1 MRLRNILAIVLT
13 VLCVAML
20 AGCDEQSKAGSGS
33 SSAAVAS
40 GSSSSSASS
49 GAAGQKAATMDIS
62 VYYPD
67 VNATGLVAV
76 TKTVKAQEADKYQA
90 AVEALLAGTDDKKL
104 TAVFPKKAKLRKV
117 SVSGGVAK
125 VDFDK
130 NLISG
135 FVGGS
140 TGEEMLVGSL
150 VNTLTEFPE
159 IKKVQILVEGKE
171 IDSLSGHLDQPSR
184 WNLFRLKRNLL
195 SKLMLSLM

>member
-20 AGCDEQSKAGSGS
+20 AGCDEQSKAGSS
-33 SSAAVAS
+33 SSSSIAAS
-40 GSSSSSASS
+40 SSSSSAASSS
-49 GAAGQKAATMDIS
+49 GSQKAATMDIS

-76 TKTVKAQEADKYQA
+76 TKTVKAQEAEKYKA
-90 AVEALLAGTDDKKL
+90 AVEALLAGTDDKNL
-104 TAVFPKKAKLRKV
+104 TAVFPKKTKLRKV

-130 NLISG
+130 NLTSG

-171 IDSLSGHLDQPSR
+171 IDSLSGHLD
-184 WNLFRLKRNLL
+184 L
-195 SKLMLSLM
+195 SKPVERMSELIKK

>member
-13 VLCVAML
+13 VLCMALL

-33 SSAAVAS
+33 SPAVTA
-40 GSSSSSASS
+40 GSSGSSASS
-49 GAAGQKAATMDIS
+49 SAAGQKAATMDIS

-159 IKKVQILVEGKE
+159 IKKVQIFVEGKE
-171 IDSLSGHLDQPSR
+171 IDSLSGHLDLSR
-184 WNLFRLKRNLL
+184 PVERMPELIK
-195 SKLMLSLM
+195 K

>member
-1 MRLRNILAIVLT
+1 MKLRNILVIVLA
-13 VLCVAML
+13 VLCTVVL
-20 AGCDEQSKAGSGS
+20 AGCDEQKKTESGGSAAAVS
-33 SSAAVAS
+33 SSTAS
-40 GSSSSSASS
+40 GSSKS
-49 GAAGQKAATMDIS
+49 AGQEAAVTDIS

-76 TKTVKAQEADKYQA
+76 TKNVKVKGQDKYKA
-90 AVEALLAGTDDKKL
+90 AVEALLAGTDDKRL
-104 TAVFPKKAKLRKV
+104 TTVFPKKTKLLKV
-117 SVSGGVAK
+117 AVSGSTAR

-130 NLISG
+130 NLTAG

-171 IDSLSGHLDQPSR
+171 IDSLSGHLD
-184 WNLFRLKRNLL
+184 L
-195 SKLMLSLM
+195 SKPVSRMSELIKK

>member
-1 MRLRNILAIVLT
+1 MRLRNILAVILT
-13 VLCVAML
+13 VLCMAML
-20 AGCDEQSKAGSGS
+20 AGCDEQSKAD
-33 SSAAVAS
+33 
-40 GSSSSSASS
+40 SSSSSSIAASS
-49 GAAGQKAATMDIS
+49 SGSSAASSSGSQKAATMDIS

-76 TKTVKAQEADKYQA
+76 TKTVKAQEAEKYKA
-90 AVEALLAGTDDKKL
+90 AVEALLAGTDDKNL
-104 TAVFPKKAKLRKV
+104 TAVFPKKTKLRKV

-130 NLISG
+130 NLTSG

-171 IDSLSGHLDQPSR
+171 IDSLSGHLDLSR
-184 WNLFRLKRNLL
+184 PVERMSELIK
-195 SKLMLSLM
+195 K

>member
-20 AGCDEQSKAGSGS
+20 AGCDEQGKAGSGS
-33 SSAAVAS
+33 SQAVTS
-40 GSSSSSASS
+40 ESSSSSAASS
-49 GAAGQKAATMDIS
+49 AASQKAAVMDIS

-76 TKTVKAQEADKYQA
+76 TKTVKAQEAEKYKA

-171 IDSLSGHLDQPSR
+171 IDSLSGHLDLSR
-184 WNLFRLKRNLL
+184 PVERMPELIK
-195 SKLMLSLM
+195 K

>member
-1 MRLRNILAIVLT
+1 MKLRNILVIVLA
-13 VLCVAML
+13 VLCTVVL
-20 AGCDEQSKAGSGS
+20 AGCDEQKKTESGS
-33 SSAAVAS
+33 SATAVSSSTAS
-40 GSSSSSASS
+40 GSSKS
-49 GAAGQKAATMDIS
+49 AGQEAAVTDIS

-76 TKTVKAQEADKYQA
+76 TKNVKVKGQDKYKA
-90 AVEALLAGTDDKKL
+90 AVEALLAGTDDKRL
-104 TAVFPKKAKLRKV
+104 TTVFPKKTKLLKV
-117 SVSGGVAK
+117 AVSGSTAR

-130 NLISG
+130 NLTAG

-171 IDSLSGHLDQPSR
+171 IDSLSGHLD
-184 WNLFRLKRNLL
+184 L
-195 SKLMLSLM
+195 SKPVSRMSELIKK

>member
-20 AGCDEQSKAGSGS
+20 AGCDEQGKAGSGS
-33 SSAAVAS
+33 SQAVTS
-40 GSSSSSASS
+40 ESSSSSAASS
-49 GAAGQKAATMDIS
+49 AAGQKAATMDIS

-150 VNTLTEFPE
+150 VNTMTEFPE

-171 IDSLSGHLDQPSR
+171 IDSLSGHLD
-184 WNLFRLKRNLL
+184 L
-195 SKLMLSLM
+195 SKPVERMSELIKK

>member
-1 MRLRNILAIVLT
+1 MWLRNILVIVLA
-13 VLCVAML
+13 VLCTVVL
-20 AGCDEQSKAGSGS
+20 AGCDEQKKTESGGSAAAVS
-33 SSAAVAS
+33 SSTAS
-40 GSSSSSASS
+40 GSSKS
-49 GAAGQKAATMDIS
+49 AGQEAAVTDIS

-76 TKTVKAQEADKYQA
+76 TKNVKVKGQDKYKA
-90 AVEALLAGTDDKKL
+90 AVEALLAGTDDKRL
-104 TAVFPKKAKLRKV
+104 TTVFPKKTKLLKV
-117 SVSGGVAK
+117 AVSGSTAR

-130 NLISG
+130 NLTAG

-171 IDSLSGHLDQPSR
+171 IDSLSGHLD
-184 WNLFRLKRNLL
+184 L
-195 SKLMLSLM
+195 SKPVSRMSELIKK

>member
-1 MRLRNILAIVLT
+1 MRLRNILAVILT
-13 VLCVAML
+13 VLCMAML
-20 AGCDEQSKAGSGS
+20 AGCDEQSKAGSS
-33 SSAAVAS
+33 SSSSIAAS
-40 GSSSSSASS
+40 SSSSSAASSS
-49 GAAGQKAATMDIS
+49 GSQKAATMDIS

-76 TKTVKAQEADKYQA
+76 TKTVKAQEAEKYKA
-90 AVEALLAGTDDKKL
+90 AVEALLAGTDDKNL
-104 TAVFPKKAKLRKV
+104 TAVFPKKTKLRKV

-130 NLISG
+130 NLTSG

-150 VNTLTEFPE
+150 VNTLTEFSE

-171 IDSLSGHLDQPSR
+171 IDSLSGHLDLSR
-184 WNLFRLKRNLL
+184 PVERMSELIK
-195 SKLMLSLM
+195 K

>member
-13 VLCVAML
+13 VLCMALL
-20 AGCDEQSKAGSGS
+20 AGCDEQGKAGSGS
-33 SSAAVAS
+33 SSAAVTSSSS
-40 GSSSSSASS
+40 GSSAGS
-49 GAAGQKAATMDIS
+49 GAAGQKAAVMDIS

-76 TKTVKAQEADKYQA
+76 TKTVKAQEADRYKA
-90 AVEALLAGTDDKKL
+90 AVEALMAGTDDKKL
-104 TAVFPKKAKLRKV
+104 TTVFPKKAKLRKV
-117 SVSGGVAK
+117 SVSGGVAR

-130 NLISG
+130 NLTAG

-171 IDSLSGHLDQPSR
+171 IDSLSGHLDLSR
-184 WNLFRLKRNLL
+184 PVERMPELIK
-195 SKLMLSLM
+195 K

>member
-1 MRLRNILAIVLT
+1 MKLKKILVVVLA
-13 VLCVAML
+13 VLCAVAL
-20 AGCDEQSKAGSGS
+20 AGCSEQDKAGGGS
-33 SSAAVAS
+33 SAS
-40 GSSSSSASS
+40 LASSSSSSSAASS
-49 GAAGQKAATMDIS
+49 SADRKSAVMDIS

-76 TKTVKAQEADKYQA
+76 AKTVKAQEADKYKA

-104 TAVFPKKAKLRKV
+104 TTVFPKKTRLLKV

-171 IDSLSGHLDQPSR
+171 IDSLSGHLDLSR
-184 WNLFRLKRNLL
+184 PVERMPELIK
-195 SKLMLSLM
+195 K

>member
-20 AGCDEQSKAGSGS
+20 AGCDEQGKAGSGS
-33 SSAAVAS
+33 SQAVTS
-40 GSSSSSASS
+40 ESSSSSAASR
-49 GAAGQKAATMDIS
+49 AASQKAAVMDIS

-150 VNTLTEFPE
+150 VNTLTEVPE

-171 IDSLSGHLDQPSR
+171 IDSLSGHLDLSR
-184 WNLFRLKRNLL
+184 PVERMPELIK
-195 SKLMLSLM
+195 K

>member
-1 MRLRNILAIVLT
+1 MKLRNILVIVLA
-13 VLCVAML
+13 VLCTVVL
-20 AGCDEQSKAGSGS
+20 AGCDEQKKTESGS
-33 SSAAVAS
+33 SAAAVSSSTAS
-40 GSSSSSASS
+40 GSSKS
-49 GAAGQKAATMDIS
+49 AGQEAAVTDIS

-76 TKTVKAQEADKYQA
+76 TKNVKVKGQDKYRA
-90 AVEALLAGTDDKKL
+90 AVEALLAGTDDKRL
-104 TAVFPKKAKLRKV
+104 TTVFPKKTKLLKV
-117 SVSGGVAK
+117 AVSGSTAR

-130 NLISG
+130 NLTAG

-171 IDSLSGHLDQPSR
+171 IDSLSGHLD
-184 WNLFRLKRNLL
+184 L
-195 SKLMLSLM
+195 SKPVGRMSELIKK

>member
-20 AGCDEQSKAGSGS
+20 AGCDEQGKAGIGS
-33 SSAAVAS
+33 SQAVTS
-40 GSSSSSASS
+40 ESSSSSASS
-49 GAAGQKAATMDIS
+49 GAAGKKAATMDIS

-76 TKTVKAQEADKYQA
+76 TKTVKAQEAEKYQA

-159 IKKVQILVEGKE
+159 IKKVHILVEGEE
-171 IDSLSGHLDQPSR
+171 IDSLSGHLDLSR
-184 WNLFRLKRNLL
+184 PVERMPELIK
-195 SKLMLSLM
+195 K

>member
-20 AGCDEQSKAGSGS
+20 AGCDEQGKAGSGS
-33 SSAAVAS
+33 SQAVTS
-40 GSSSSSASS
+40 ESSSSSAASS
-49 GAAGQKAATMDIS
+49 AASQKAAVMDIS

-76 TKTVKAQEADKYQA
+76 TKTVKAQEAEKYQA

-171 IDSLSGHLDQPSR
+171 IDSLSGHLDLSR
-184 WNLFRLKRNLL
+184 PVERMPELIK
-195 SKLMLSLM
+195 K

>member
-20 AGCDEQSKAGSGS
+20 AGCDEQSKAGSG

-171 IDSLSGHLDQPSR
+171 IDSLSGHLD
-184 WNLFRLKRNLL
+184 L
-195 SKLMLSLM
+195 SKPVERMSELIKK

>member
-1 MRLRNILAIVLT
+1 MKLRNILVIVLA
-13 VLCVAML
+13 VLCTVVL
-20 AGCDEQSKAGSGS
+20 AGCDEQKKTESGGSAAAVS
-33 SSAAVAS
+33 SSTASGRSNSAGQEAAV
-40 GSSSSSASS
+40 
-49 GAAGQKAATMDIS
+49 TDIS

-76 TKTVKAQEADKYQA
+76 TKNVKVKGQDKYKA
-90 AVEALLAGTDDKKL
+90 AVEALLAGTDDKRL
-104 TAVFPKKAKLRKV
+104 TTVFPKKTKLLKV
-117 SVSGGVAK
+117 AVSGSTAR

-130 NLISG
+130 NLTAG

-171 IDSLSGHLDQPSR
+171 IDSLSGHLD
-184 WNLFRLKRNLL
+184 L
-195 SKLMLSLM
+195 SKPVSRMSELIKK

>member
-1 MRLRNILAIVLT
+1 MKLKKILVVVLA
-13 VLCVAML
+13 VLCAVAL
-20 AGCDEQSKAGSGS
+20 AGCSEQNKADNGS
-33 SSAAVAS
+33 SAS
-40 GSSSSSASS
+40 LASSSSSSSAAS
-49 GAAGQKAATMDIS
+49 GSAAQKSAVMDVS

-76 TKTVKAQEADKYQA
+76 AKTVKAQEADKYKA

-104 TAVFPKKAKLRKV
+104 TTVFPKKTKLLKV

-130 NLISG
+130 NLTNG

-159 IKKVQILVEGKE
+159 IKKVQILIEGKE
-171 IDSLSGHLDQPSR
+171 IDSLSGHLDLSR
-184 WNLFRLKRNLL
+184 PVGRMSELIK
-195 SKLMLSLM
+195 K

>member
-33 SSAAVAS
+33 SQAVTS
-40 GSSSSSASS
+40 ESSSSSAASS
-49 GAAGQKAATMDIS
+49 AAGQKAATMDIS

-171 IDSLSGHLDQPSR
+171 IDSLSGHLDLSR
-184 WNLFRLKRNLL
+184 PVERMPELIK
-195 SKLMLSLM
+195 K

>member
-1 MRLRNILAIVLT
+1 MRLRNILAVILT
-13 VLCVAML
+13 VLCMAML
-20 AGCDEQSKAGSGS
+20 AGCDEQSKAGS
-33 SSAAVAS
+33 
-40 GSSSSSASS
+40 SSSSSIAASS
-49 GAAGQKAATMDIS
+49 SGSSAASSSDSQKAATMDIS

-76 TKTVKAQEADKYQA
+76 TKTVKAQEAEKYKA
-90 AVEALLAGTDDKKL
+90 AVEALLAGTDDKNL
-104 TAVFPKKAKLRKV
+104 TAVFPKKTKLRKV

-130 NLISG
+130 NLTSG

-171 IDSLSGHLDQPSR
+171 IDSLSGHLD
-184 WNLFRLKRNLL
+184 L
-195 SKLMLSLM
+195 SKPVERMSELIKK

>member
-20 AGCDEQSKAGSGS
+20 AGCDEQGKAGSGS
-33 SSAAVAS
+33 SQAVTS
-40 GSSSSSASS
+40 ESSSSSAASS
-49 GAAGQKAATMDIS
+49 AAGQKAATMDIS

-150 VNTLTEFPE
+150 VNTMTEFPE

-171 IDSLSGHLDQPSR
+171 IDSLSGHLDLSR
-184 WNLFRLKRNLL
+184 PVERMPELIK
-195 SKLMLSLM
+195 K

>member
-20 AGCDEQSKAGSGS
+20 AGCDEQGKAGSGS
-33 SSAAVAS
+33 SQAVTS
-40 GSSSSSASS
+40 ESSSSSAASS
-49 GAAGQKAATMDIS
+49 AASQKAAVMDIS

-76 TKTVKAQEADKYQA
+76 TKTVKAQEAEKYKA

-171 IDSLSGHLDQPSR
+171 IDSLSGHLDLSR
-184 WNLFRLKRNLL
+184 PVERMSELIK
-195 SKLMLSLM
+195 K

>member
-20 AGCDEQSKAGSGS
+20 AGCDEQGKAGSGS
-33 SSAAVAS
+33 SQAVTS
-40 GSSSSSASS
+40 ESSSSSAASS
-49 GAAGQKAATMDIS
+49 AASQKAAVMDIS

-76 TKTVKAQEADKYQA
+76 TKTVKAQEADKYLA

-130 NLISG
+130 NLTTG

-171 IDSLSGHLDQPSR
+171 IDSLSGHLDLSR
-184 WNLFRLKRNLL
+184 PVERMTELIK
-195 SKLMLSLM
+195 K

>member
-1 MRLRNILAIVLT
+1 MRLRNILAVILT
-13 VLCVAML
+13 VLCMAML
-20 AGCDEQSKAGSGS
+20 AGCDEQSKAGSS
-33 SSAAVAS
+33 SSSSIAAS
-40 GSSSSSASS
+40 SSSSSAASSS
-49 GAAGQKAATMDIS
+49 GSQKAATMDIS

-76 TKTVKAQEADKYQA
+76 TKTVKAQEAEKYKA
-90 AVEALLAGTDDKKL
+90 SVEALLAGTDDKNL
-104 TAVFPKKAKLRKV
+104 TAVFPKKTKLRKV

-130 NLISG
+130 NLTSG

-171 IDSLSGHLDQPSR
+171 IDSLSGHLDLSR
-184 WNLFRLKRNLL
+184 PVERMSELIK
-195 SKLMLSLM
+195 K

>member
-20 AGCDEQSKAGSGS
+20 AGCDEQGKAGIGS
-33 SSAAVAS
+33 SQAVTS
-40 GSSSSSASS
+40 ESSSSSASS
-49 GAAGQKAATMDIS
+49 GAAGKKAATMDIS

-76 TKTVKAQEADKYQA
+76 TKTVKAQEAEKYQA

-171 IDSLSGHLDQPSR
+171 IDSLSGHLDLSR
-184 WNLFRLKRNLL
+184 PVERMPELIK
-195 SKLMLSLM
+195 K

>member
-1 MRLRNILAIVLT
+1 MRLRNILAVILT
-13 VLCVAML
+13 VLCMAML
-20 AGCDEQSKAGSGS
+20 AGCDEQSKAGS
-33 SSAAVAS
+33 
-40 GSSSSSASS
+40 SSSSSIAASS
-49 GAAGQKAATMDIS
+49 SGSSAASSSDSQKAAVMDIS

-171 IDSLSGHLDQPSR
+171 IDSLSGHLDLSR
-184 WNLFRLKRNLL
+184 PVERMPELIK
-195 SKLMLSLM
+195 K

>member
-20 AGCDEQSKAGSGS
+20 AGCDEQGKAGSGS
-33 SSAAVAS
+33 SQAVTS
-40 GSSSSSASS
+40 ESSSSSAASS
-49 GAAGQKAATMDIS
+49 AAGQKAATMDIS

-76 TKTVKAQEADKYQA
+76 TKTVKAQEVDKYQA

-171 IDSLSGHLDQPSR
+171 IDSLSGHLD
-184 WNLFRLKRNLL
+184 L
-195 SKLMLSLM
+195 SKPVERMSELIKK

>member
-20 AGCDEQSKAGSGS
+20 AGCDEQGKAGSGS
-33 SSAAVAS
+33 SQAVTS
-40 GSSSSSASS
+40 ESSSSSAGS

-171 IDSLSGHLDQPSR
+171 IDSLSGHLD
-184 WNLFRLKRNLL
+184 L
-195 SKLMLSLM
+195 SKPVERMSELIKK

>member
-1 MRLRNILAIVLT
+1 MRLRNILAVILT
-13 VLCVAML
+13 VLCMAML
-20 AGCDEQSKAGSGS
+20 AGCDEQSKAGS
-33 SSAAVAS
+33 
-40 GSSSSSASS
+40 SSSSSIAASS
-49 GAAGQKAATMDIS
+49 SGSSAASSSDSQKAATMDIS

-76 TKTVKAQEADKYQA
+76 TKTVKAQEAEKYKA
-90 AVEALLAGTDDKKL
+90 AVEALLAGTDDKNL
-104 TAVFPKKAKLRKV
+104 TAVFPKKTKLRKV

-130 NLISG
+130 NLTSG

-171 IDSLSGHLDQPSR
+171 IDSLSGHLDLSR
-184 WNLFRLKRNLL
+184 PVERMSELIK
-195 SKLMLSLM
+195 K

>member
-1 MRLRNILAIVLT
+1 MKLRNILVIVLA
-13 VLCVAML
+13 VLCTVVL
-20 AGCDEQSKAGSGS
+20 AGCDEQKKTESGGSAAAVS
-33 SSAAVAS
+33 SSTA
-40 GSSSSSASS
+40 SSSSKS
-49 GAAGQKAATMDIS
+49 AGQEAAVTDIS

-76 TKTVKAQEADKYQA
+76 TKNVKVKGQDKYKA
-90 AVEALLAGTDDKKL
+90 AVEALLAGTDDKRL
-104 TAVFPKKAKLRKV
+104 TTVFPKKTKLLKV
-117 SVSGGVAK
+117 AVSGSTAR

-130 NLISG
+130 NLTAG

-171 IDSLSGHLDQPSR
+171 IDSLSGHLD
-184 WNLFRLKRNLL
+184 L
-195 SKLMLSLM
+195 SKPVSRMSELIKK

>member
-20 AGCDEQSKAGSGS
+20 AGCDEQGKAGSGS
-33 SSAAVAS
+33 SQAVTS
-40 GSSSSSASS
+40 ESSSSSAASS
-49 GAAGQKAATMDIS
+49 AAGQKAATMDIS

-117 SVSGGVAK
+117 SVSGGVVK

-171 IDSLSGHLDQPSR
+171 IDSLSGHLDLSR
-184 WNLFRLKRNLL
+184 PVERMPELIK
-195 SKLMLSLM
+195 K